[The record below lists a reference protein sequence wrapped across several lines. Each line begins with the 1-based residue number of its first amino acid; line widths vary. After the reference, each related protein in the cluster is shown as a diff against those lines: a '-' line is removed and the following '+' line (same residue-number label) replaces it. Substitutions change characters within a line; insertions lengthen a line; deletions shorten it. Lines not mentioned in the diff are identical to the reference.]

1 MRKNMP
7 VTKQEKTFAQNEK
20 LITTTDLKGKILHC
34 NDAFV
39 KISGFGKDELMG
51 SPHNIVRHPD
61 MPKEAFQIMWDT
73 LKQGKA
79 WMGLV
84 KNRCKNGDFYWV
96 DAYVTPVTEGGNVV
110 GYESVRTLPS
120 REDVA
125 RAEKVYQRI
134 NSGKNVIPRSVM
146 SWKLILPLVGIA
158 LTLAAG
164 SVNVL
169 YGAGVLAATSLLAN
183 GLFLLAHSK
192 LQMTLRQRL
201 SSAFLHPLAGVTYS
215 DTSLDIATLDVGVK
229 SLLSR
234 MDAVLTRF
242 EDESLKVSEQS
253 KTGLALTLETTKGMV
268 SQQHETQDVA
278 AAMQQMTT
286 TINDVA
292 QHVQMTA
299 DSAKSSSQA
308 ASSGQKIVEET
319 RQSIRQLSETVND
332 IGSTVQELADRSEQI
347 AQVAQM
353 IDQIAEQTNLLAL
366 NAAIEAARAGEHG
379 RGFAVVADEVRQLAE
394 RTHRSSG
401 EISEKVSGILSITH
415 QAQESMR
422 QVSELASRGRDSSN
436 KSNEAVGVLLD
447 TSNEI
452 DAYLSGLS
460 ESSESQNALNKTV
473 TERFDSIRTAI
484 ERRSPQPLKS
494 LKRFRG
500 WKMRSRLFL
509 NWPVHLPVV
518 TPSYS
523 DLLSR
528 GARRRALR
536 TGP

>member
-1 MRKNMP
+1 MRQNMP
-7 VTKQEKTFAQNEK
+7 VTNQEKTFSKDEK

-39 KISGFGKDELMG
+39 KISGFDKSELIG

-96 DAYVTPVTEGGNVV
+96 DAYVTPVTEGGKVI
-110 GYESVRTLPS
+110 GYESVRTVPN

-125 RAEKVYQRI
+125 RAGKIYQRI
-134 NSGKNVIPRSVM
+134 NSGKNVLPRAFM
-146 SWKLILPLVGIA
+146 SWKLVLPLVGIVLA
-158 LTLAAG
+158 VAAG
-164 SVNVL
+164 SVNIM
-169 YGAGVLAATSLLAN
+169 YGAGVLTVASLLAN
-183 GLFLLAHSK
+183 ALFLLNHSK
-192 LQMTLRQRL
+192 LQATLKQRL
-201 SSAFLHPLAGVTYS
+201 STAFLHPLAGITYS

-253 KTGLALTLETTKGMV
+253 KIGLGLTIETTKGMV

-299 DSAKSSSQA
+299 DSAKSSSGA
-308 ASSGQKIVEET
+308 AKSGQKTVEET

-332 IGSTVQELADRSEQI
+332 IGATVQELADRSEQI

-379 RGFAVVADEVRQLAE
+379 RGFAVVADEVRQLAQ
-394 RTHRSSG
+394 RTQGSTKDIHHIIETLRSGAKNSVSIANQG
-401 EISEKVSGILSITH
+401 KQDAAQGLEKIIEMESAFVSIVEAVSKISDMAIQMSAAVEEQAHVSEDIN
-415 QAQESMR
+415 R
-422 QVSELASRGRDSSN
+422 QVVRISD
-436 KSNEAVGVLLD
+436 
-447 TSNEI
+447 
-452 DAYLSGLS
+452 LSV
-460 ESSESQNALNKTV
+460 ESSEKSNQSS
-473 TERFDSIRTAI
+473 DSIRALQDVANNMH
-484 ERRSPQPLKS
+484 ELVV
-494 LKRFRG
+494 RF
-500 WKMRSRLFL
+500 K
-509 NWPVHLPVV
+509 
-518 TPSYS
+518 
-523 DLLSR
+523 
-528 GARRRALR
+528 
-536 TGP
+536 

>member
-379 RGFAVVADEVRQLAE
+379 RGFAVVADEVRQLAQ
-394 RTHRSSG
+394 RTQDSTKDIHHIIETLRNGAQNSVSIANQG
-401 EISEKVSGILSITH
+401 KHDATQGLEKIIEMEGAFGSIVEGVSRISDMAIQMSAAVEEQAHVSEDINRQVVRISDLSVDSSEKSN
-415 QAQESMR
+415 Q
-422 QVSELASRGRDSSN
+422 SS
-436 KSNEAVGVLLD
+436 
-447 TSNEI
+447 
-452 DAYLSGLS
+452 
-460 ESSESQNALNKTV
+460 
-473 TERFDSIRTAI
+473 DSIRALQDVANNMH
-484 ERRSPQPLKS
+484 ELVV
-494 LKRFRG
+494 RF
-500 WKMRSRLFL
+500 K
-509 NWPVHLPVV
+509 
-518 TPSYS
+518 
-523 DLLSR
+523 
-528 GARRRALR
+528 
-536 TGP
+536 

>member
-1 MRKNMP
+1 MRQNTP
-7 VTKQEKTFAQNEK
+7 VTNQEKTFSKNEK

-39 KISGFGKDELMG
+39 KISGFDKSELIG

-96 DAYVTPVTEGGNVV
+96 DAYVTPVTESGKVV
-110 GYESVRTLPS
+110 GYESVRTVPS

-134 NSGKNVIPRSVM
+134 NSGKNVIPRSFM
-146 SWKLILPLVGIA
+146 SWKLILPLVGIV

-164 SVNVL
+164 SVNVF
-169 YGAGVLAATSLLAN
+169 YGVGVLAATSLLAN
-183 GLFLLAHSK
+183 VLFLLNHSK
-192 LQMTLRQRL
+192 LQATLKQRL
-201 SSAFLHPLAGVTYS
+201 SSAFLHPLAGITYS
-215 DTSLDIATLDVGVK
+215 DTSLDIASLDVGVK

-253 KTGLALTLETTKGMV
+253 KIGLALTIETTKGMV

-278 AAMQQMTT
+278 AAMQQMTM

-299 DSAKSSSQA
+299 DSAKSSSQTA
-308 ASSGQKIVEET
+308 GSGQKIVEET

-332 IGSTVQELADRSEQI
+332 IGATVQELADRSEQI

-379 RGFAVVADEVRQLAE
+379 RGFAVVADEVRQLAQ
-394 RTHRSSG
+394 RTQDSTKDIHHIIETLRSGAKNSVSIANQG
-401 EISEKVSGILSITH
+401 RHDATQGLEKIIEMESAFGSIVEGVSKISDMAMQMSAAVEEQAHVSEDIN
-415 QAQESMR
+415 R
-422 QVSELASRGRDSSN
+422 QVVRISD
-436 KSNEAVGVLLD
+436 
-447 TSNEI
+447 
-452 DAYLSGLS
+452 LSV
-460 ESSESQNALNKTV
+460 ESSEKSNQSS
-473 TERFDSIRTAI
+473 DSIRALQDVANNMH
-484 ERRSPQPLKS
+484 ELVV
-494 LKRFRG
+494 RF
-500 WKMRSRLFL
+500 K
-509 NWPVHLPVV
+509 
-518 TPSYS
+518 
-523 DLLSR
+523 
-528 GARRRALR
+528 
-536 TGP
+536 